1 MITIAMQPLAAYVVG
16 YLSLF
21 LQLGVLALVTV
32 LAAVVRASIGRRIVD
47 GWVLSLV
54 AYTLGVLVVA
64 VAVVG
69 KTAAFTAV
77 PHWIVT
83 TIAYIVFEDL
93 AALGFIVT
101 LRRERGRP
109 PLTIALSALVL
120 AAAATSTFAVVHLSR
135 FFDAYR
141 VHAACLGVLFAVAAY
156 EALRGR
162 QRSPLLAIALG
173 ALALDYLHMPLLTL
187 AGVHFASSY
196 VGLESYVTSMLDMAL
211 GITIVVHATDNVRR
225 ELERRN
231 AELASAE
238 AALRAAV
245 YTDALCGVGNRAAFL
260 ERLTTRERR
269 GVVAMIDVDELK
281 AINDRFGHATGDAA
295 LAATGRALRERVT
308 DAAVFRIGGDEFVG
322 VWPNGDPDT
331 VGATLCAV
339 ERDLGILGEDLAVQ
353 PHISWGIAAFDERL
367 SLSDAL
373 AIADR
378 ALYAR
383 KADRRS

>member
-1 MITIAMQPLAAYVVG
+1 MTSIAMQPLAAYVVG

-47 GWVLSLV
+47 GWVLSLA

-64 VAVVG
+64 IAVVG
-69 KTAAFTAV
+69 KTAAFTAM
-77 PHWIVT
+77 PHPAVT

-109 PLTIALSALVL
+109 PLTVALAALVL
-120 AAAATSTFAVVHLSR
+120 AAAATSAFAVVHLH
-135 FFDAYR
+135 FFGAYR
-141 VHAACLGVLFAVAAY
+141 VHAACLGVLFAVATY

-162 QRSPLLAIALG
+162 GRSPLLATALG

-196 VGLESYVTSMLDMAL
+196 VGLESYVTSMLDIAL
-211 GITIVVHATDNVRR
+211 GLTIVVHATDKVRR

-308 DAAVFRIGGDEFVG
+308 DASVFRIGGDEFVG
-322 VWPNGDPDT
+322 VWPDGDPDT
-331 VGATLCAV
+331 VGAILRAV